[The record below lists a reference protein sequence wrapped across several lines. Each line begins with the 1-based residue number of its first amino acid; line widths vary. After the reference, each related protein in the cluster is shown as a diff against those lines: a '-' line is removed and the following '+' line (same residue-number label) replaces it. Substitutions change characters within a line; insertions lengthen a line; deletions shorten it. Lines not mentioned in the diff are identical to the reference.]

1 MNIEESR
8 KIMTVFYSASTGKIK
23 SIISGK
29 QDMNVF
35 GEDKEDYN
43 YDFLLMEK
51 DEYIFNNFE
60 KFEVIDKKVV
70 LKEEYRVDLQKYI

>member
-1 MNIEESR
+1 M
-8 KIMTVFYSASTGKIK
+8 KIDEFEKSMTIFYSKSTGKIK

-51 DEYIFNNFE
+51 DEYIFNNFDR
-60 KFEVIDKKVV
+60 FEVIDKKVY
-70 LKEEYRVDLQKYI
+70 LKEEYRINLEKYI

>member
-1 MNIEESR
+1 M
-8 KIMTVFYSASTGKIK
+8 KIDEFEKLMTIFYSQSTGKIK
-23 SIISGK
+23 SIVSGK

-51 DEYIFNNFE
+51 DEYIFNNFDR
-60 KFEVIDKKVV
+60 FEVIDKKVY
-70 LKEEYRVDLQKYI
+70 LKEEYRLDLQKYI

>member
-1 MNIEESR
+1 M
-8 KIMTVFYSASTGKIK
+8 KIDEFEKLMTIFYSKSTGKIK

-51 DEYIFNNFE
+51 DEYIFNNFDR
-60 KFEVIDKKVV
+60 FEVIDKKVY
-70 LKEEYRVDLQKYI
+70 LKEEYRINLEKYI

>member
-1 MNIEESR
+1 M
-8 KIMTVFYSASTGKIK
+8 KIDEFEKLMTIFYSQSTGKIK
-23 SIISGK
+23 SIVSGK

-51 DEYIFNNFE
+51 DEYIFNNFDRFE
-60 KFEVIDKKVV
+60 KKKKKVY
-70 LKEEYRVDLQKYI
+70 LKEEYRINLEKYI

>member
-1 MNIEESR
+1 M
-8 KIMTVFYSASTGKIK
+8 KIDEFEKLMTIFYSKSTGKIK

-51 DEYIFNNFE
+51 DEYIFNNFDR
-60 KFEVIDKKVV
+60 FEVIDKKVY
-70 LKEEYRVDLQKYI
+70 LKEGYRINLEKYI

>member
-51 DEYIFNNFE
+51 DEYIFNNFDR
-60 KFEVIDKKVV
+60 FEVIDKKVY
-70 LKEEYRVDLQKYI
+70 LKEEYKVNLQKYI

>member
-1 MNIEESR
+1 M
-8 KIMTVFYSASTGKIK
+8 KIDEFEKLMTIFYSKSTGKIK

-51 DEYIFNNFE
+51 DEYIFNNFDR
-60 KFEVIDKKVV
+60 FEVIDKKVY
-70 LKEEYRVDLQKYI
+70 LKEEYKVNLQKYI